1 LFSIFENKQYEDPDG
16 LLPLSVKQ
24 MQNLKDWTRAA
35 DMISSEFLI
44 NGMPDIATQITGY
57 EV

>member
-1 LFSIFENKQYEDPDG
+1 
-16 LLPLSVKQ
+16 

-44 NGMPDIATQITGY
+44 EGKPDIATQITGY